1 MNMVR
6 LFFNMVIKFVIGVL
20 FMAAFLFFSAGS
32 LFYFNAWLFL
42 TLLFLPM
49 VLLGIILFVKAPNLL
64 EKRLSIKEK
73 EKAQKGVVGF
83 SALLFLVGFLVA
95 GFDFRFGWSKVPVW
109 LVIIASVILII
120 SYALYAE
127 VMRENAYLSRTVE
140 VQQNQKVVD
149 SGLYAVI
156 RHPMYAVTIWLFL
169 SIPLVLGSW
178 WALLC
183 FLPYPIAIAVRIKNE
198 EKVLENGLN
207 GYKEYKQKV
216 RWRLLP
222 FVW

>member
-1 MNMVR
+1 MVR
-6 LFFNMVIKFVIGVL
+6 LFFNMVIKFIVGFL
-20 FMAAFLFFSAGS
+20 FMAAFLFLSAGS

-42 TLLFLPM
+42 ALLFIPM
-49 VLLGIILFVKAPNLL
+49 LILGIILFVKAPDLL
-64 EKRLSIKEK
+64 GKRLSVKEK
-73 EKAQKGVVGF
+73 ERTQKGVVGF
-83 SALLFLVGFLVA
+83 SALLFLAGFFVA
-95 GFDFRFGWSKVPVW
+95 GFDFRFGWSAVPLW
-109 LVIIASVILII
+109 LVIIASVVLII

-140 VQQNQKVVD
+140 VQKNQKVVD
-149 SGLYAVI
+149 SGLYAVV

-169 SIPLVLGSW
+169 SIPLVLGSL

-183 FLPYPIAIAVRIKNE
+183 FAFYPIIIVVRIINE
-198 EKVLENGLN
+198 EKILENGLS